1 MLSLHH
7 QQLEVETERRACI
20 QTFPTIL
27 IQRINYRLLHLSEIL
42 QPLWATKHD
51 VVLVDVV
58 HLVLK

>member
-7 QQLEVETERRACI
+7 QQLEVEIEHRAPI
-20 QTFPTIL
+20 RTFLAIL
-27 IQRINYRLLHLSEIL
+27 IQRINYRLLHLSETL